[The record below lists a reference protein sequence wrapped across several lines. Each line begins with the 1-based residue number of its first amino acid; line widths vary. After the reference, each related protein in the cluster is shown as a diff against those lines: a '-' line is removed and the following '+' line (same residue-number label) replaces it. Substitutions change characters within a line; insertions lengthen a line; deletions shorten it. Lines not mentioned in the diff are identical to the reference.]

1 MEVSLAELSH
11 LRRECVLV
19 FRPRHF
25 PTTCS
30 TLVLVHAEDGSVR
43 LLLVEDDVRIAKL
56 LATYLER
63 YGIEVVHCPT
73 GTAAERLARKDT
85 FDVVVL
91 DIMLPGTDGLTVCR
105 LIRDRS
111 TIPIIMVTAL
121 GEEADRVS
129 GLEIG
134 ADDYM
139 VKPISARELLARIR
153 ALLRRV
159 DNAKPP
165 ASILR
170 FDSLELRPDALR
182 ATIDECNI
190 DLTPYQFALLQ
201 ALAARAG
208 RILSRERL
216 LDLTKGTADEAFDRS
231 IDVQISRI
239 RKKLGRYA
247 DRLRTV
253 RGAGYLFSEE

>member
-1 MEVSLAELSH
+1 MVIDEQSI
-11 LRRECVLV
+11 
-19 FRPRHF
+19 
-25 PTTCS
+25 
-30 TLVLVHAEDGSVR
+30 R
-43 LLLVEDDVRIAKL
+43 LLLVEDDVRTASL
-56 LATYLER
+56 LKTYLER
-63 YGIEVVHCPT
+63 HAIEVVHCPS
-73 GTAAERLARKDT
+73 GIAGQQLARNQA

-91 DIMLPGTDGLTVCR
+91 DVMLPGIDGLAVCR
-105 LIRDRS
+105 HIRDQS
-111 TIPIIMVTAL
+111 TVPIIMVTAL

-153 ALLRRV
+153 ALLRRAATLHV
-159 DNAKPP
+159 PP
-165 ASILR
+165 STLR
-170 FDSLELRPDALR
+170 FGTLELRSEALR
-182 ATIDECNI
+182 GTVDGCNI

-208 RILSRERL
+208 QVLSREQL
-216 LDLTKGTADEAFDRS
+216 LDLAKGATDEAFDRS

-239 RKKLGRYA
+239 RKKLGPYA

-253 RGAGYLFSEE
+253 RGVGYLFAVE